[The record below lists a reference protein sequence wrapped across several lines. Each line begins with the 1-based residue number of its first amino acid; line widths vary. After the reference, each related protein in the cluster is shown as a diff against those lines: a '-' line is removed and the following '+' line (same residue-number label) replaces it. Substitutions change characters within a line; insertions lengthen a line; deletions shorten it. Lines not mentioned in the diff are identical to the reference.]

1 MISVPRWVLRVEPL
15 RARQGLMVNSRV
27 NGAIGRQDHS
37 RAEARSSFNVLIAKV
52 VKKVFDPAA
61 RHPGWHA
68 YSEEGG

>member
-1 MISVPRWVLRVEPL
+1 MISAPRWVRWSPCGPGRLD
-15 RARQGLMVNSRV
+15 GNSRV

-61 RHPGWHA
+61 ASRMA
-68 YSEEGG
+68 RLF